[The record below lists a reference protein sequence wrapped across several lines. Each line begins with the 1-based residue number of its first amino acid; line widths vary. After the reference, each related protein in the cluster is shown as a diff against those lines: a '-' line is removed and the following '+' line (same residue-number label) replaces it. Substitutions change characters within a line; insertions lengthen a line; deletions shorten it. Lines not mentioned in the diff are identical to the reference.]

1 MWIFILIPVFTF
13 IRLFKVEFNLFIE
26 CTDSKTNV
34 LYSILHIIFAEFF
47 NIHQNSIQR
56 PELTNL
62 DEDEPTLLSIRKFS
76 LMMDVLDSD
85 LNVGWAEV
93 RNSAI

>member
-1 MWIFILIPVFTF
+1 MQ
-13 IRLFKVEFNLFIE
+13 KQMSFNCI
-26 CTDSKTNV
+26 T
-34 LYSILHIIFAEFF
+34 YSTSHIIFAEFF

-85 LNVGWAEV
+85 LNGGWAEV

>member
-1 MWIFILIPVFTF
+1 MF
-13 IRLFKVEFNLFIE
+13 R
-26 CTDSKTNV
+26 
-34 LYSILHIIFAEFF
+34 LHISFAEFF
-47 NIHQNSIQR
+47 HIYQDSIQR
-56 PELTNL
+56 PEITNL
-62 DEDEPTLLSIRKFS
+62 DEDELTFLLENFS